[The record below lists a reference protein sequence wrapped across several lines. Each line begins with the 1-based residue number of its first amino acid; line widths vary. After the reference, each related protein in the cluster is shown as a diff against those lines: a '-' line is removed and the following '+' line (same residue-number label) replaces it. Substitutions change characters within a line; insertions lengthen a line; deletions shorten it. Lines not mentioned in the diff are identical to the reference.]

1 MAQSPERSLSEKVLR
16 AHALAGKA
24 HKDGAKPLTRLGGAV
39 ALGAIGVGGEMLV
52 EIVRPTVF
60 KKLGVEK
67 LELHPLLN
75 ELLDDGLVGAIY
87 TVANK
92 NLGEALPPLKLR
104 HLTTSSIGTM
114 AVFGA
119 NAVRGNVGEKVSKWR
134 ESRKKPPIPPATEAP
149 APVAAAPQAPAQT
162 TENKKSLLDYVN
174 PVTAL
179 AADEARLAFVDWLE
193 AYRAVSSGTED
204 EFVKTHTPKDEKE
217 PSVIK
222 ETTIIY
228 LGSDQQIASIAS

>member
-1 MAQSPERSLSEKVLR
+1 MAQSPERFLPENIFR

-52 EIVRPTVF
+52 ETVKPTAF
-60 KKLGVEK
+60 KKFGVETI
-67 LELHPLLN
+67 ELHPLLN
-75 ELLDDGLVGAIY
+75 ELLDDGFVGAIY

-92 NLGEALPPLKLR
+92 NLGEALPKLKLR

-114 AVFGA
+114 AVFG
-119 NAVRGNVGEKVSKWR
+119 GEKVVGKVGERLSAWR
-134 ESRKKPPIPPATEAP
+134 KSREQNTAQPASAES
-149 APVAAAPQAPAQT
+149 AAPQAPVQK
-162 TENKKSLLDYVN
+162 TEKKSLLDYIN

-179 AADEARLAFVDWLE
+179 AADEARMAIADWFD
-193 AYRAVSSGTED
+193 AYKAVSTGKEE
-204 EFVKTHTPKDEKE
+204 EFVSTHTPKDEKE
-217 PSVIK
+217 PSVVK

-228 LGSDQQIASIAS
+228 LGNDQQIASIAS